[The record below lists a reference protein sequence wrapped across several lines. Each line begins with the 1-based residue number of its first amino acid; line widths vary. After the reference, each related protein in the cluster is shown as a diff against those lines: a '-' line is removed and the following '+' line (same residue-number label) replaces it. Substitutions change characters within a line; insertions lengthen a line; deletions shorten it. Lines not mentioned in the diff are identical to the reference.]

1 MKTYLNDKIE
11 AGLEDTAFFFI
22 LFGRPKTSI
31 HFLILINRFWQMY
44 VSNNLNFYPLEIKC
58 ANLELFQVA

>member
-22 LFGRPKTSI
+22 LFGRPD
-31 HFLILINRFWQMY
+31 
-44 VSNNLNFYPLEIKC
+44 FYS
-58 ANLELFQVA
+58 FSHSDT